1 MSNVPTLFQIAAE
14 YRHITDVLMDSGAD
28 EQTLTDTLE
37 GEAWPLE
44 LKAQNYGFV
53 IRNLESLAASIK
65 DAEKQ
70 MADRRKGI
78 EKRAAALV
86 ERLKT
91 GLEIAGVQK
100 LDTPHFAL
108 TIKKNPPSVEVWD
121 EKQIPAE
128 FMRTPEP
135 PPPPVA
141 VPDKTAIK
149 QFIKDGGEVPGA
161 LLAQGT
167 RLEIK

>member
-1 MSNVPTLFQIAAE
+1 MTALTLFQIATE

-28 EQTLTDTLE
+28 EQTLKDTLE

-53 IRNLESLAASIK
+53 IRNLQATAASIK
-65 DAEKQ
+65 EAEDQ
-70 MADRRKGI
+70 MRARRQAI
-78 EKRAAALV
+78 EKRALALV

-91 GLEIAGVQK
+91 GLEIAGVSK
-100 LDTPHFAL
+100 LECPHFAL
-108 TIKKNPPSVEVWD
+108 TIKKNPAGVEIFEPALV
-121 EKQIPAE
+121 PAE
-128 FMRTPEP
+128 FMRQPDP
-135 PPPPVA
+135 PPA
-141 VPDKTAIK
+141 APDKAAIK
-149 QFIKDGGEVPGA
+149 AALQAGRDVPGA